1 METPRTQITIARTL
15 PSDLGTRDVILLLDN
30 QPLATLHYGESITR
44 DITPGHHKL
53 YAHNTLM
60 NKTVEFNA
68 PSGEH
73 IRFVTSNYGGLVDV
87 DRDVIWRRAGLSL
100 AAARELV

>member
-30 QPLATLHYGESITR
+30 QPLATLHYGESITQ
-44 DITPGHHKL
+44 DITPGQHTL
-53 YAHNTLM
+53 YAHNTLV
-60 NKTVEFNA
+60 NKTLEFNA

-73 IRFVTSNYGGLVDV
+73 IRFVTSNYGGLWTW
-87 DRDVIWRRAGLSL
+87 IGMLFGAGPVYLSL
-100 AAARELV
+100 QRED

>member
-1 METPRTQITIARTL
+1 MERPRTQITVSRTL

-30 QPLATLHYGESITR
+30 QTLATLHYGESVTR
-44 DITPGHHKL
+44 DITPGSHKL

-68 PSGEH
+68 PSGGH
-73 IRFVTSNYGGLVDV
+73 IRFLTSNYGGLWTW
-87 DRDVIWRRAGLSL
+87 IGMLFGAGPVYLSL
-100 AAARELV
+100 QQES